1 MKKLV
6 IMFLILFFAF
16 TSVKAE
22 QTSSK
27 SFSTEFNKLKS
38 LAGNWQG
45 KQGKGDKSIL
55 VKVNYKVSS
64 AGSSVIETLFVGSP
78 QEMVSVYTDNN
89 EGINMTHYCA
99 LQNQP
104 TLELQGSTKDTLEFN
119 YVKGTN
125 LNAEKEA
132 YMHHLTLKLKNI
144 NTIEQ
149 HWTQYKDGKP
159 AEINVFELSRVN

>member
-6 IMFLILFFAF
+6 IILMSFFAF
-16 TSVKAE
+16 SVANAE
-22 QTSSK
+22 QTSGK
-27 SFSTEFNKLKS
+27 TFSAEFNKLKS
-38 LAGNWQG
+38 LAGDWVG
-45 KQGKGDKSIL
+45 KKGKGDKSMLI
-55 VKVNYKVSS
+55 KVNYKISS
-64 AGSSVIETLFVGSP
+64 AGSSVIETLFKGSP
-78 QEMVSVYTDNN
+78 QEMVSVYTNAN

-119 YVKGTN
+119 YTKGTN
-125 LNAEKEA
+125 LNAEKDA
-132 YMHHLTLKLKNI
+132 YMHHLTLKLKNK

-159 AEINVFELSRVN
+159 AGTNVFELSRVN